1 MNSYVEKDLKYI
13 WHPCSQM
20 KDYEELNPI
29 VIEKGEGVWLYDID
43 GNRYLDCISSWWTN
57 TLGHSNKRINE
68 AIKKQIDNIEHVIF
82 ANFSNKPAIELAEKL
97 VDITPSKLTKVF
109 FSDNGSSAVEIALK
123 MSFHYNM
130 QKGNTK
136 KRRFVALSD
145 AYHGETLGA
154 LSVCDIDEFNMVYKP
169 LLLDTLRVEGPDCYR
184 CKHGLNRDSCNAE
197 CFEDMKKCLTENHE
211 DISAVIVEPMVQGAA
226 GMKIYSPIYLN
237 KLRELCDKYD
247 VHLIVDEIAMGF
259 GRTGEMFACN
269 HAQISP
275 DFMCLSKGISA
286 GYMPMSVV
294 MTTDETYDCFYGD
307 YKERKS
313 FIHSHTYS
321 GNAMACAIA
330 LENLK
335 IFDEDNII
343 YNNKEKGQLIKNL
356 TLEKVEGLKYIG
368 DVRSIGMIT
377 AIEIVKDKETKESF
391 PWHMRVGYEIYKI
404 ALKKGLVLRPIGN
417 VLYFI
422 PPYIINEEE
431 IKFMVN
437 TCFESIEEYF
447 AENREEIGW
456 N

>member
-29 VIEKGEGVWLYDID
+29 VIEKGEGVWLYDIE
-43 GNRYLDCISSWWTN
+43 GNKYLDCISSWWTN

-68 AIKKQIDNIEHVIF
+68 AIKKQIDSIEHVIF

-97 VDITPSKLTKVF
+97 VNITPKNLTKVF
-109 FSDNGSSAVEIALK
+109 YSDNGSSAVEIALK

-130 QKGNTK
+130 QRGNGK

-154 LSVCDIDEFNMVYKP
+154 LSVCDMDEFNMVYKP
-169 LLLDTLRVEGPDCYR
+169 LLLDTIRVEGPDCYR
-184 CKHGLNRDSCNAE
+184 CKYGLDRERCNAE
-197 CFEDMKKCLTENHE
+197 CFEAMENSIIKNHE
-211 DISAVIVEPMVQGAA
+211 EISAVIVEPMVQGAT
-226 GMKIYSPIYLN
+226 GMKIYSPIYLK
-237 KLRELCDKYD
+237 KLRELCDKYNI
-247 VHLIVDEIAMGF
+247 HLIADEIAMGF
-259 GRTGEMFACN
+259 GRTREMFACN
-269 HAQISP
+269 HGQISP

-294 MTTDETYDCFYGD
+294 MTTDDIYECFYGD
-307 YKERKS
+307 YRERKS

-321 GNAMACAIA
+321 GNAMACAVA

-335 IFDEDNII
+335 IFEEDNII
-343 YNNKEKGQLIKNL
+343 EKNRGKGQLIRKL
-356 TLEKVEGLKYIG
+356 TVERAEASKHVGE
-368 DVRSIGMIT
+368 VRSIGMIT
-377 AIEIVKDKETKESF
+377 AIEIVKDRDTKERY

-404 ALKKGLVLRPIGN
+404 ALKKGLLLRPMGN

-437 TCFESIEEYF
+437 TCFDSIEKYF
-447 AENREEIGW
+447 KEIVEKEC
-456 N
+456 

>member
-1 MNSYVEKDLKYI
+1 MNSYVEKDLQYI
-13 WHPCSQM
+13 WHPCAQM

-29 VIEKGEGVWLYDID
+29 VIEKGEGVWLYDIN
-43 GNRYLDCISSWWTN
+43 GKRYLDCISSWWTN

-97 VDITPSKLTKVF
+97 VKITPNKLKKVF

-130 QKGNTK
+130 QRGNVK
-136 KRRFVALSD
+136 KKKFVALSD

-154 LSVCDIDEFNMVYKP
+154 LSVCDIDEFNTVYKP
-169 LLLDTLRVEGPDCYR
+169 LLLDTIRVEGPDCYR
-184 CKHGLNRDSCNAE
+184 CTYNRDSCHAE
-197 CFEDMKKCLTENHE
+197 CFGNMEKCMIENNQE
-211 DISAVIVEPMVQGAA
+211 ISAVIVEPMVQGAA
-226 GMKIYSPIYLN
+226 GMKIYSPIYLK
-237 KLRELCDKYD
+237 KLRKLCDEYD
-247 VHLIVDEIAMGF
+247 IHLILDEIAVGF

-269 HAQISP
+269 HAKISP

-294 MTTDETYDCFYGD
+294 MTTDEVYNCFYGD
-307 YKERKS
+307 YKDRKS
-313 FIHSHTYS
+313 FLHSHTYS

-335 IFDEDNII
+335 IFEEENII
-343 YNNKEKGQLIKNL
+343 EQNKKKGEFIKKL
-356 TLEKVEGLKYIG
+356 TLEKAKLSNYIG
-368 DVRSIGMIT
+368 EVRSLGMIT
-377 AIEIVKDKETKESF
+377 AIEIVRDKETKEGY

-404 ALKKGLVLRPIGN
+404 ALRKGLVLRPIGN

-422 PPYIINEEE
+422 PPYIINEDE
-431 IKFMVN
+431 IEFMVN
-437 TCFESIEEYF
+437 TCFQSIEEYF
-447 AENREEIGW
+447 KSNTFKVY

>member
-20 KDYEELNPI
+20 KDYEDLNPI
-29 VIEKGEGVWLYDID
+29 VIERGEGVWLYDID

-97 VDITPSKLTKVF
+97 VNITPKDLTKVF

-136 KRRFVALSD
+136 KKRFVALSD

-154 LSVCDIDEFNMVYKP
+154 LSVCDIDEFNIVYKP
-169 LLLDTLRVEGPDCYR
+169 LLLETFRVEGPDCYR
-184 CKHGLNRDSCNAE
+184 CKYGLNRDSCNAE
-197 CFEDMKKCLTENHE
+197 CFENMKKCLTENHE
-211 DISAVIVEPMVQGAA
+211 EISAVIVEPMVQGAA
-226 GMKIYSPIYLN
+226 GMKVYSPIYLK

-247 VHLIVDEIAMGF
+247 VHLIADEIAMGF

-294 MTTDETYDCFYGD
+294 MTTDEIYKCFYGD
-307 YKERKS
+307 YKDRKS

-321 GNAMACAIA
+321 GNALACAIA

-335 IFDEDNII
+335 IFEEDNII
-343 YNNKEKGQLIKNL
+343 ENNIGKGQLIRKL
-356 TLEKVEGLKYIG
+356 TLEKAEVSKYVG
-368 DVRSIGMIT
+368 EVRSIGMIT
-377 AIEIVKDKETKESF
+377 AIEIVKDKQTKENY
-391 PWHMRVGYEIYKI
+391 PWELRVGYEIYKI
-404 ALKKGLVLRPIGN
+404 ALGKGLVLRPIGD

-422 PPYIINEEE
+422 PPYIIKVEE
-431 IKFMVN
+431 IEFMVN
-437 TCFESIEEYF
+437 TCFQSIEEYF
-447 AENREEIGW
+447 KKKEYIE
-456 N
+456 

>member
-1 MNSYVEKDLKYI
+1 MNNYVEKDLKYI
-13 WHPCSQM
+13 WHPCAQM

-29 VIEKGEGVWLYDID
+29 VIEKGEGVWLYDIN
-43 GNRYLDCISSWWTN
+43 GKKYLDCISSWWTN

-68 AIKKQIDNIEHVIF
+68 AIKKQIDSIEHVIF

-97 VDITPSKLTKVF
+97 VKITPNKLNKVF

-130 QKGNTK
+130 QRGKVK
-136 KRRFVALSD
+136 KKKFVALSD

-169 LLLDTLRVEGPDCYR
+169 LLLDTIRVEGPDCYR
-184 CKHGLNRDSCNAE
+184 CIYNRESCASE
-197 CFEDMKKCLTENHE
+197 CFDKMERCIVERHDE
-211 DISAVIVEPMVQGAA
+211 ISAIIVEPMIQGAA

-237 KLRELCDKYD
+237 KLRKLCDEYD
-247 VHLIVDEIAMGF
+247 IHLILDEIAVGF

-269 HAQISP
+269 HAKISP

-294 MTTDETYDCFYGD
+294 MTTDQVYDCFYGD
-307 YKERKS
+307 YKDRKS
-313 FIHSHTYS
+313 FLHSHTYS

-335 IFDEDNII
+335 IFEEENII
-343 YNNKEKGQLIKNL
+343 EQNKKKGELIKKL
-356 TLEKVEGLKYIG
+356 TLEKTKLSNYIG
-368 DVRSIGMIT
+368 EVRSLGMIT
-377 AIEIVKDKETKESF
+377 AIEIVRDKETKEGY

-404 ALKKGLVLRPIGN
+404 ALRKGLVLRPIGN

-422 PPYIINEEE
+422 PPYIINEDE

-437 TCFESIEEYF
+437 TCFQSIEEYF
-447 AENREEIGW
+447 KSKTFEVYN
-456 N
+456 

>member
-68 AIKKQIDNIEHVIF
+68 AIKKQIDSIEHVIF

-97 VDITPSKLTKVF
+97 VNITPEKLTKVF

-136 KRRFVALSD
+136 KKRFVALSD

-154 LSVCDIDEFNMVYKP
+154 LSVCDIDEFNIVYKP
-169 LLLDTLRVEGPDCYR
+169 LLLDTFRVEGPDCYR
-184 CKHGLNRDSCNAE
+184 CKYGFNRDSCNAE
-197 CFEDMKKCLTENHE
+197 CFEDMKKCLTENHK

-226 GMKIYSPIYLN
+226 GMKIYSPIYLK
-237 KLRELCDKYD
+237 KLRKHCDKYE
-247 VHLIVDEIAMGF
+247 VHLIADEIAMGF

-294 MTTDETYDCFYGD
+294 MTTDEIYEGFYGD

-330 LENLK
+330 LENLN
-335 IFDEDNII
+335 IFEEDNII
-343 YNNKEKGQLIKNL
+343 KNNREKGPRIRKL
-356 TLEKVEGLKYIG
+356 TLEKAKNLKHVG
-368 DVRSIGMIT
+368 EVRSIGMIT
-377 AIEIVKDKETKESF
+377 AIEIVKDKETKESYS
-391 PWHMRVGYEIYKI
+391 WEMRVGYEIYKI

-431 IKFMVN
+431 IKFMVDI
-437 TCFESIEEYF
+437 CFESIEEYF
-447 AENREEIGW
+447 KRTNS